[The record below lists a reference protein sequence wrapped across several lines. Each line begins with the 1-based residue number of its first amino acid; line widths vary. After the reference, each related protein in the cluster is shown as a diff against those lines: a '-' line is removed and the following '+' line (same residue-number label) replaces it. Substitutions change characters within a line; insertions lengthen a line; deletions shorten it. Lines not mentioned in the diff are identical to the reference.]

1 MALGHVGRLALGF
14 GVLLVLAQAR
24 PENLE
29 RWSPYLFGAGLILL
43 VLVLTMG
50 TTAKGAARWLNL
62 GFVKFQPS
70 EMIKLA
76 LPMMLAWF
84 FARDNLPPKLTRL
97 GVAFLI
103 TLVPTLLVARQPDLG
118 TALLVL
124 GTGFIVMFLA
134 GMSWRLIVVV
144 LAILGAAAPVVWG
157 VMHDYQQN
165 RILTLFNPEADPL
178 GTGYHTIQSMIA
190 VGSGGIY
197 GKGWLNSSQAHL
209 EYLPESSTDFIFAV
223 FAEEFGLIG
232 SLLLMALYLFVV
244 VRGTMIAFLAQS
256 TYNRLLAGGLSISF
270 FLHFFVNVGMVTR
283 HPADRRHSA
292 AHSLVRRHL
301 DRDAHGRVRHPDEHP
316 DPPQDRRILTMR
328 RLPAVIAFGMAL
340 AVAPPTQALDVA
352 QYPELEA
359 FIAEMATSRLLR
371 APAHAPVCPCARA
384 SGNHPGDGTTEGGA
398 AVARVPQ
405 AVSHRGTRGDGAAFW
420 QRHARLLGRAQAEY
434 GVPPEII
441 VAILGVETQYGRNR
455 GGYPALD
462 ALTTLTLH
470 YPPRAAVLPRRARTV
485 PAAHARTEARCR
497 AAARL
502 LRRRAGHAAVHS
514 LELAPLCRRLRR

>member
-1 MALGHVGRLALGF
+1 MLERLHLDRNLFYALLLLAFLSLVVVYSAAAKDNAVALGHIGRLALGF
-14 GVLLVLAQAR
+14 GVLLVLAQVR

-97 GVAFLI
+97 GVAFLL
-103 TLVPTLLVARQPDLG
+103 TLVPTALIARQPDLG

-134 GMSWRLIVVV
+134 GMSWRLIIAI

-209 EYLPESSTDFIFAV
+209 EYLPESATDFIFAV

-232 SLLLMALYLFVV
+232 SLLLMALYLFII
-244 VRGTMIAFLAQS
+244 VRGMMIAFLAQS
-256 TYNRLLAGGLSISF
+256 TYNRLLAGGLSLSF
-270 FLHFFVNVGMVTR
+270 FLHFFVNVGMVT
-283 HPADRRHSA
+283 
-292 AHSLVRRHL
+292 
-301 DRDAHGRVRHPDEHP
+301 G
-316 DPPQDRRILTMR
+316 ILPIVGIP
-328 RLPAVIAFGMAL
+328 LPILSYGGTSIVTLMAAFGILMSIQ
-340 AVAPPTQALDVA
+340 THRK
-352 QYPELEA
+352 
-359 FIAEMATSRLLR
+359 IAE
-371 APAHAPVCPCARA
+371 
-384 SGNHPGDGTTEGGA
+384 
-398 AVARVPQ
+398 
-405 AVSHRGTRGDGAAFW
+405 
-420 QRHARLLGRAQAEY
+420 Y
-434 GVPPEII
+434 
-441 VAILGVETQYGRNR
+441 
-455 GGYPALD
+455 
-462 ALTTLTLH
+462 
-470 YPPRAAVLPRRARTV
+470 
-485 PAAHARTEARCR
+485 
-497 AAARL
+497 
-502 LRRRAGHAAVHS
+502 
-514 LELAPLCRRLRR
+514 